1 MNQFLLSS
9 LSILI
14 STIAFL
20 IILHN
25 INPYKFTWIDYILLT
40 LSILILC
47 VSSNII
53 NEKLSSMIFYTVPII
68 YLYIKCKKL
77 FKSILIQIT
86 SLLIVILSD
95 SIIGLI
101 ISNTLGESFTKS
113 LYGYIFTCCFIF
125 IFAYLISK
133 GIFLFFK
140 EYSSLISEYLKS
152 KYSIFLYIVLILTF
166 TIFYI
171 NINWNISYDHMH
183 LRKTNGLLFLLYGI
197 LMITISIILSLILKK
212 DYNFK
217 IKEIQMNNLKEYTD
231 NLENL
236 YMDMRKFRH
245 DYINIISS
253 MAGFIEDKD
262 FDGLEKHFNE
272 NIYPLNKKINKNNY
286 KLGLLKNIL
295 MPEIKGLLSAKI
307 IRAQELGIDVI
318 LEIAEPIDNINLNI
332 IDLSRCLGIILDNA
346 IEASLDS
353 KKKIVTIAFIKKGSS
368 IIIIISNSFTNNNL
382 IISKIYKPGFSTKGE
397 NRGLGLSNLKE
408 ILSNYNNVSLD
419 TYIDNNIFTQNI
431 TINAK

>member
-1 MNQFLLSS
+1 MIQFLLSS
-9 LSILI
+9 VSILI
-14 STIAFL
+14 TTIAFL
-20 IILHN
+20 IIFHN
-25 INPYKFTWIDYILLT
+25 INPYKFNLVDYILLT
-40 LSILILC
+40 LSTSILC
-47 VSSNII
+47 ILSNII
-53 NEKLSSMIFYTVPII
+53 SEKLSSTIFYIIPIV

-77 FKSILIQIT
+77 STSILIQIT
-86 SLLIVILSD
+86 SLIIFILSD

-101 ISNTLGESFTKS
+101 VSNTLGETFVNS
-113 LYGYIFTCCFIF
+113 LYGYTFTCCFIF
-125 IFAYLISK
+125 IFAYLVSK
-133 GIFLFFK
+133 GISILFK
-140 EYSSLISEYLKS
+140 EYYSLISEYLKS
-152 KYSIFLYIVLILTF
+152 KYSIFLYIVLLLTF

-171 NINWNISYDHMH
+171 NINWNVSYDNTHI
-183 LRKTNGLLFLLYGI
+183 RKINGLLFSLYGI
-197 LMITISIILSLILKK
+197 LMFVISIILLLILKK
-212 DYNFK
+212 DHNFK
-217 IKEIQMNNLKEYTD
+217 IKEIQMNNLREYTS
-231 NLENL
+231 NLEDL

-272 NIYPLNKKINKNNY
+272 YIYPLNKKMNKNNY
-286 KLGLLKNIL
+286 KLGLLKNML

-318 LEIAEPIDNINLNI
+318 LELTEPIDTINLNI

-353 KKKIVTIAFIKKGSS
+353 EKKTVHIAFIKKNSS
-368 IIIIISNSFTNNNL
+368 VIIIIANSFTNNNL
-382 IISKIYKPGFSTKGE
+382 ILSKIYKPGFSTKGE

-408 ILSNYNNVSLD
+408 ILNHYKNVSLE
-419 TYIDNNIFTQNI
+419 TSINNNIFTQNI